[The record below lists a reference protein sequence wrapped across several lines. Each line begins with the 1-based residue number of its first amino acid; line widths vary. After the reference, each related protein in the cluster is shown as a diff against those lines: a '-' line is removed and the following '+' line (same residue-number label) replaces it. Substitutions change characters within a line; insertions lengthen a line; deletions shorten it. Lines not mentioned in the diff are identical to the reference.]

1 MIEVGEMFAF
11 QMSSWNKCCMPALAL
26 KDRLILSTLLGAIG
40 LVVLADLISDRR
52 AGSSWSHA
60 GLELFVVAILFV
72 SLVWLWVRKSSEL
85 ARMTRSDFERQ
96 TELEAE
102 ALKWR
107 TAAESLR
114 PGLRAAMEQQFKS
127 WRLTQAE
134 SETAMLVLKGLANK
148 EIAAVR
154 DCSEL
159 TVKQQT
165 NAIFRKSGLSSR
177 TQLIAFFLEDL
188 F

>member
-11 QMSSWNKCCMPALAL
+11 QMSSSNKGCMPALAL

-52 AGSSWSHA
+52 AGSPWSHA

-72 SLVWLWVRKSSEL
+72 SLAWLWVRKSSEL
-85 ARMTRSDFERQ
+85 ARMTRSAFERQ